1 MIPKCNIKSYNKS
14 YVVGSSQSIVD
25 SLPDGVIHC
34 SQQKH
39 NRTSDHHDFLV
50 RQHMGRRGWRCSSSS
65 CYCSCCCCSCSG
77 ETIGHAEAI
86 RYDEQKQ
93 EELYA
98 SHVLIPHADDYFW
111 KCGGASVLFLP
122 GEIDRRKMVSN
133 PSWVGNDIPY
143 RMLLMMLVILLIT
156 MMMMIL
162 VVRDT

>member
-1 MIPKCNIKSYNKS
+1 M
-14 YVVGSSQSIVD
+14 
-25 SLPDGVIHC
+25 
-34 SQQKH
+34 
-39 NRTSDHHDFLV
+39 
-50 RQHMGRRGWRCSSSS
+50 
-65 CYCSCCCCSCSG
+65 
-77 ETIGHAEAI
+77 
-86 RYDEQKQ
+86 
-93 EELYA
+93 YA

-122 GEIDRRKMVSN
+122 GKIDRRKMVSN